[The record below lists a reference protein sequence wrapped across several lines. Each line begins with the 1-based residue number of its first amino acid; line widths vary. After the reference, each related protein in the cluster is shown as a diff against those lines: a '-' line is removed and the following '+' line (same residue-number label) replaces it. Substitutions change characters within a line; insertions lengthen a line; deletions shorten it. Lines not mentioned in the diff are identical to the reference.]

1 MENKKVKIIFL
12 VDNPNYEY
20 WILVKNRKL
29 KLINETIEKYFKD
42 VIDYVITDKFDK
54 NFIEKWIH

>member
-29 KLINETIEKYFKD
+29 KLIMKQ
-42 VIDYVITDKFDK
+42 
-54 NFIEKWIH
+54 